1 LSGGCIAGEATWLQW
16 VLGGQYSVRAMA
28 STSTSPSTGSGS
40 FVSGAVEAVK
50 SKGLKY
56 SLVSVVNV
64 IIGQGLLLFFN
75 LVVFHTNTPGMDETT
90 KTNLTT
96 LSNIM
101 AVCISAV
108 PAFYMSRAWVWGK
121 KGKSHF
127 KKEVL
132 PFWIFIAVGL
142 VFSTIVVRWT
152 TVVADEDLT
161 GTKIGALLPNVANM
175 FAFGILWV
183 LRFFLFD
190 RLFHVEINEDDTPDE
205 L

>member
-1 LSGGCIAGEATWLQW
+1 MTSISTPEA
-16 VLGGQYSVRAMA
+16 
-28 STSTSPSTGSGS
+28 SGS
-40 FVSGAVEAVK
+40 FVSGAVDAVK

-56 SLVSVVNV
+56 SAVSVVNV

-75 LVVFHTNTPGMDETT
+75 IVVFHVNRPGMSETE
-90 KTNLTT
+90 KVNLTT
-96 LSNIM
+96 LSNIL

-108 PAFYMSRAWVWGK
+108 PAFYLSRAWVWGK

-132 PFWIFIAVGL
+132 PFWIFVAVGL
-142 VFSTIVVRWT
+142 VFSTILVRWT
-152 TVVADEDLT
+152 TDLADENLQ
-161 GTKIGALLPNVANM
+161 GTLAGALLPNVVNM
-175 FAFGILWV
+175 AAFGILWV

>member
-1 LSGGCIAGEATWLQW
+1 MT
-16 VLGGQYSVRAMA
+16 
-28 STSTSPSTGSGS
+28 STSTPAGSGS

-56 SLVSVVNV
+56 SAVSVVNV

-75 LVVFHTNTPGMDETT
+75 LVVFHTNDPGMSETE
-90 KTNLTT
+90 KVNLTT
-96 LSNIM
+96 LSNIL

-132 PFWIFIAVGL
+132 PFWIFIIVGL
-142 VFSTIVVRWT
+142 IFSTVVVRWT
-152 TVVADEDLT
+152 TALADEDLA
-161 GTKIGALLPNVANM
+161 GTKAGALLPNVANM
-175 FAFGILWV
+175 TAFGILWV

-205 L
+205 I